1 MLLESVQSF
10 VPFSTS
16 FAPFSGS
23 SFVPFC
29 GFVVPM
35 ESLLPI
41 VVTTV
46 VFVIIGLIVFA
57 LAFLVIAKATPFSV
71 RKEIEEDHN
80 VALAI
85 VIASVILG
93 SALIIAA
100 AIHG

>member
-1 MLLESVQSF
+1 MLLESVALNAAPGLI
-10 VPFSTS
+10 VPI
-16 FAPFSGS
+16 
-23 SFVPFC
+23 
-29 GFVVPM
+29 

-46 VFVIIGLIVFA
+46 VFVIIGLVVFA
-57 LAFLVIAKATPFSV
+57 ITFFIIGKATPFSV

-85 VIASVILG
+85 VIASVLLG
-93 SALIIAA
+93 SAIIIAA

>member
-1 MLLESVQSF
+1 MLLESVSSF
-10 VPFSTS
+10 VPFS
-16 FAPFSGS
+16 G
-23 SFVPFC
+23 SFVPFS
-29 GFVVPM
+29 GFVVPL

-41 VVTTV
+41 VITTL

-57 LAFLVIAKATPFSV
+57 LAFVVIAKATPFSV
-71 RKEIEEDHN
+71 RKEIEEDQN
-80 VALAI
+80 TALAI

>member
-1 MLLESVQSF
+1 MLTDSI
-10 VPFSTS
+10 VPTVL
-16 FAPFSGS
+16 GL
-23 SFVPFC
+23 
-29 GFVVPM
+29 VVPV
-35 ESLLPI
+35 EGLLPI
-41 VVTTV
+41 VITTV
-46 VFVIIGLIVFA
+46 VFVVLGLIVFA

-71 RKEIEEDHN
+71 RKEIEDDQN

>member
-1 MLLESVQSF
+1 MPFESI
-10 VPFSTS
+10 
-16 FAPFSGS
+16 A

-29 GFVVPM
+29 GLVVPI
-35 ESLLPI
+35 ESLAPI

-57 LAFLVIAKATPFSV
+57 LAFLVIGKATPFSV